1 MTLTLKPIEDSSEED
16 FHVVHGELR
25 IGQIY
30 KRKVSLRPD
39 AQWLWALNGVPESV
53 DGLPLTGLSAGLDEA
68 KAALEER
75 WRSWLAWAR
84 LKEVD

>member
-1 MTLTLKPIEDSSEED
+1 MAVSFKPIEQRSAED
-16 FHVVHGELR
+16 FHVMHGKLR

-39 AQWLWALNGVPESV
+39 ALWLWALNGLPVSI
-53 DGLPLTGLSAGLDEA
+53 DDLPLTSLSASPKEA
-68 KAALEER
+68 TIAIGER
-75 WRSWLAWAR
+75 WTNWLAWAR